1 MNFYLGG
8 FMIEEQKIKAKRIKY
23 KLKTGEVLSKDE
35 YHFCKINIRFFEN
48 IRFRKVRKA
57 MKKWQQ

>member
-1 MNFYLGG
+1 
-8 FMIEEQKIKAKRIKY
+8 MIEDQIEKIGIIKD

-57 MKKWQQ
+57 MKKWQR

>member
-1 MNFYLGG
+1 VNFYLGG
-8 FMIEEQKIKAKRIKY
+8 IMIEEQIKKIGIIKD

-35 YHFCKINIRFFEN
+35 YDFCRMNTRIFEN
-48 IRFRKVRKA
+48 LRFKKVRRA

>member
-1 MNFYLGG
+1 
-8 FMIEEQKIKAKRIKY
+8 MITEDQRTKIEYIKNKLRIGAKIE
-23 KLKTGEVLSKDE
+23 KTD
-35 YHFCKINIRFFEN
+35 YDFCKINIRLFEN

>member
-1 MNFYLGG
+1 
-8 FMIEEQKIKAKRIKY
+8 MITEDQRTKIEYIKNKLRIGAKIEKADY
-23 KLKTGEVLSKDE
+23 D
-35 YHFCKINIRFFEN
+35 FCKINIRLFEN